1 MTSLSPLLSAL
12 DAVAIDTETTGLD
25 ARSARL
31 IQYGAVRLRGA
42 DILLDQQFATL
53 VNPGM
58 PIPAVTTAVHGIADD
73 DIRDAPPFAAVAAA
87 IAEFQ
92 GSATLIGHSIS
103 FDLAVLKREHE
114 LAGLAWKQ
122 PRALDVRHLARIA
135 APHLAHYDLD
145 RLCDWLVIDN
155 DGRHTAPGDARA
167 AAKVFVAL
175 LPMLRQANIR
185 TLAEAETAS
194 HRLAEHEVRVAGG
207 LIAGEPPERV
217 PPPLLRVDSYPYRHR
232 VRDVMSAP
240 PVTVPPAMT
249 IAEAIRLLVERK
261 VSSAFVRHAKGEIG
275 IVTERDLLRAID
287 AQGSEALARPL
298 QDVISLP
305 LQSVPEDAFLY
316 RAIGRLQRLGFRH
329 LGVVDA
335 QGELVGALTLRNL
348 LRQRASA
355 ALIVGDEIDSA
366 TSVADLA
373 DAFGR
378 LAPMSRS
385 LLAED
390 VDSRLVAAIISAEI
404 CAMTAVAARF
414 AEQRVAEAG
423 HGAPP
428 VPYCVMV
435 LGSAGRGESLLA
447 ADQDNAIVYAEG
459 EAGSTQDGWFEAMAR
474 HMADILD
481 EAGVA
486 YCKGGVM
493 AKNAQWRHS
502 VAGWERVV
510 DGWIGRQSPQDLLNV
525 DIFFDGLPVHGDF
538 ALGEAIWSFAH
549 DRARQAPDFIKMLSL
564 GAVDWQPPLTL
575 FGNIRTDA
583 RGRVDLKRGGLMPI
597 VIAGRTLAIQHGV
610 MQRATPERLRGV
622 AAKGIGSAEEIAG
635 IVEAHGRILGAILS
649 QQLDDAAQGV
659 PLSNGVELR
668 RLDKAQAAALRH
680 AVGRSADAVSLLD
693 SARI

>member
-1 MTSLSPLLSAL
+1 MTRLSPLLSAL

-25 ARSARL
+25 ARTARL
-31 IQYGAVRLRGA
+31 VQYGAVRLRGA
-42 DILLDQQFATL
+42 DVFTDQQFETL
-53 VNPGM
+53 VNPGV
-58 PIPAVTTAVHGIADD
+58 PIPAATTAVHGIADSD
-73 DIRDAPPFAAVAAA
+73 VSDAPPFAAVAAR

-92 GSATLIGHSIS
+92 GSAALIGHSIS
-103 FDLAVLKREHE
+103 FDLAVLKREHK
-114 LAGLAWKQ
+114 LAGLAWKR
-122 PRALDVRHLARIA
+122 PRALDVYHLARIA
-135 APHLAHYDLD
+135 APHLADYDLD
-145 RLCDWLVIDN
+145 GLCSSFGIDN
-155 DGRHTAPGDARA
+155 DARHTAPGDARA

-175 LPMLRQANIR
+175 LPLLRQAGIR
-185 TLAEAETAS
+185 TLAEAEAAS
-194 HRLAEHEVRVAGG
+194 HRLAEREAHAAGG
-207 LIAGEPPERV
+207 LAAAEPPERA
-217 PPPLLRVDSYPYRHR
+217 PPPLLRIDSYPYRHR

-240 PVTVPPAMT
+240 PVMAPPAMT
-249 IAEAIRLLVERK
+249 IAEAIRLLVERR
-261 VSSAFVRHAKGEIG
+261 VSSVFVRDATGEIG

-287 AQGSEALARPL
+287 ARGTAALSLTLP
-298 QDVISLP
+298 QVMSLP
-305 LQSVPEDAFLY
+305 LQSVPEDEFLY

-355 ALIVGDEIDSA
+355 ALIVGDEIDNA

-378 LAPMSRS
+378 LVPMSRS

-390 VDSRLVAAIISAEI
+390 VDSRRVAAVISAEI
-404 CAMTAVAARF
+404 CAMTAAAARF
-414 AEQRVAEAG
+414 AEQRMAEAG

-428 VPYCVMV
+428 VSYCLMV

-459 EAGSTQDGWFEAMAR
+459 EAGGAQDRWFEAMAR

-525 DIFFDGLPVHGDF
+525 DIFFDGLPVHGDM
-538 ALGEAIWSFAH
+538 ALGEAIWTFAH
-549 DRARQAPDFIKMLSL
+549 ERARQAPDFIKMLSL
-564 GAVDWQPPLTL
+564 AAIDWQPPLTL
-575 FGNIRTDA
+575 FGNIRTDD

-597 VIAGRTLAIQHGV
+597 TIAGRTLAIQYGV
-610 MQRATPERLRGV
+610 MERATPERLHGV

-649 QQLDDAAQGV
+649 QQLDDATHGV
-659 PLSNGVELR
+659 PLSNSVELR
-668 RLDKAQAAALRH
+668 RLGKAQVAALRQ
-680 AVGRSADAVSLLD
+680 AVGRAANAVSLLD
-693 SARI
+693 AAGL